1 MDISLHN
8 VDFEWGHGHEGI
20 IKALRNRDE
29 AAGLAAI
36 RDTLENARKRV
47 LGI

>member
-1 MDISLHN
+1 M
-8 VDFEWGHGHEGI
+8 

-29 AAGLAAI
+29 AARGTAI